1 MEIFSIYTPE
11 YKSNTYIVTEE
22 DSNRAIIIDPTL
34 FSLTD
39 INNYIFRNELTIDYV
54 IPTHGHFDHIEGI
67 DRLKD
72 SHQFDVIANSECSI
86 AFQNPKKN
94 YSAYFQN
101 KNIRLSSPNIII
113 EENIYSFR
121 WYCTQVQIIKTAGH
135 SPCSVCITFNESA
148 LFSGDTI
155 LQEYSPFSKFPDGD
169 SEQLMISIRNIYS
182 MLSHEILVYPG
193 HGQPFHLGSINKTF
207 RFLI

>member
-1 MEIFSIYTPE
+1 MEVDSIYTPE
-11 YKSNTYIVTEE
+11 YKSNTYIVTDV

-34 FSLTD
+34 FSITE

-94 YSAYFQN
+94 YSFFLKS
-101 KNIRLSSPNIII
+101 KNISLNPPNIII
-113 EENIYSFR
+113 DEVVHQFLWNNTKI
-121 WYCTQVQIIKTAGH
+121 QIIKTPGH
-135 SPCSVCITFNESA
+135 SPCSACIAINNEM
-148 LFSGDTI
+148 LFT
-155 LQEYSPFSKFPDGD
+155 GD
-169 SEQLMISIRNIYS
+169 SLLKDFKPVTKLPDSDKSQYINSICQIFNGFPSDI
-182 MLSHEILVYPG
+182 IIYPG
-193 HGQPFHLGSINKTF
+193 HGES
-207 RFLI
+207 FLLSSYKC